1 MQGSAV
7 SSAQVG
13 QHRESIYV
21 FELPVRIWHWVHAL
35 SIAVL
40 AVTGYL
46 IANPLP
52 SPEGEASAN
61 FLMGNMR
68 LVHFIA
74 AYVFAIG
81 FAVRIYWSIVG
92 NKYSRELIYLP
103 VWRGKWW
110 GELIEEV
117 KFYLFLRREAPL
129 TVAHNA
135 LAQVAMFLFMT
146 VGTLFMIFTGFALY
160 GEGLGLGSW
169 ADRLFGWVIPL
180 IGEAQT
186 VRSWHDMGM
195 WLMLVFVII
204 HIYMAVRADIISRQ
218 SSVSTMIGGW
228 RYFKDD
234 KP

>member
-92 NKYSRELIYLP
+92 NKYSRELIYVP

-135 LAQVAMFLFMT
+135 LAQVAMWLFNM
-146 VGTLFMIFTGFALY
+146 VLGIFMIGTGFALY
-160 GEGLGLGSW
+160 SENLGLGSW
-169 ADRLFGWVIPL
+169 ADRWFGWIVPVL
-180 IGEAQT
+180 GGSQNT
-186 VRSWHDMGM
+186 KMLHDFGM
-195 WLMLVFVII
+195 WLFVVFAIL
-204 HIYMAVRADIISRQ
+204 HIYMAIRADFMGRQ
-218 SSVSTMIGGW
+218 SSVRTIIDGW
-228 RYFKDD
+228 RRYKD
-234 KP
+234 

>member
-13 QHRESIYV
+13 QHRKSIYV

-46 IANPLP
+46 IANPLQ

-68 LVHFIA
+68 LVHFVA
-74 AYVFAIG
+74 AYVFAVG

-92 NKYSRELIYLP
+92 NKYSRELIYVP
-103 VWRGKWW
+103 VWRGQWW
-110 GELIEEV
+110 RELIEEV

-129 TVAHNA
+129 TEAHNA
-135 LAQVAMFLFMT
+135 LAQVAMWLFNT
-146 VGTLFMIFTGFALY
+146 VLGIFMIGTGFAMY
-160 GEGLGLGSW
+160 GENLGLGSW
-169 ADRLFGWVIPL
+169 ADRWFGWIVPVMGGPQNL
-180 IGEAQT
+180 KM
-186 VRSWHDMGM
+186 WHDFGM
-195 WLMLVFVII
+195 WLFVVFAIL
-204 HIYMAVRADIISRQ
+204 HIYMAIRADFMGRQ
-218 SSVSTMIGGW
+218 SSVRTIIDGW
-228 RYFKDD
+228 RRYKD
-234 KP
+234 

>member
-1 MQGSAV
+1 
-7 SSAQVG
+7 
-13 QHRESIYV
+13 
-21 FELPVRIWHWVHAL
+21 VHAL

-135 LAQVAMFLFMT
+135 LAQVAMWLFNM
-146 VGTLFMIFTGFALY
+146 VLGIFMIGTGFALY
-160 GEGLGLGSW
+160 SENLGLGSW
-169 ADRLFGWVIPL
+169 ADRWFGWIVPVL
-180 IGEAQT
+180 GGSQNT
-186 VRSWHDMGM
+186 KMLHDFGM
-195 WLMLVFVII
+195 WLFVVFAIL
-204 HIYMAVRADIISRQ
+204 HIYMAIRADFMGRQ
-218 SSVSTMIGGW
+218 SSVRTIIDGW
-228 RYFKDD
+228 RRYKD
-234 KP
+234 

>member
-135 LAQVAMFLFMT
+135 LAQVAMWLFNM
-146 VGTLFMIFTGFALY
+146 VLGIFMIGTGFALY
-160 GEGLGLGSW
+160 SENLGLGSW
-169 ADRLFGWVIPL
+169 ADRWFGWIVPVL
-180 IGEAQT
+180 GGSQNT
-186 VRSWHDMGM
+186 KMLHDFGM
-195 WLMLVFVII
+195 WLFVVFAIL
-204 HIYMAVRADIISRQ
+204 HIYMAIRADFMGRQ
-218 SSVSTMIGGW
+218 SSVRTIIDGW
-228 RYFKDD
+228 RRYKD
-234 KP
+234 

>member
-92 NKYSRELIYLP
+92 NKYSRELIYVP
-103 VWRGKWW
+103 VWSGKWW

-129 TVAHNA
+129 TEAHNA
-135 LAQVAMFLFMT
+135 LAQIAMWLFNT
-146 VGTLFMIFTGFALY
+146 VLGIFMIGTGFALY
-160 GEGLGLGSW
+160 SENLGLGSW
-169 ADRLFGWVIPL
+169 ADRWFGWIVPVMGGSQNL
-180 IGEAQT
+180 KM
-186 VRSWHDMGM
+186 WHTMGM
-195 WLMLVFVII
+195 WLFIVFAIV
-204 HIYMAVRADIISRQ
+204 HIYMAFRAEFMGRQ
-218 SSVSTMIGGW
+218 SSIRTIVDGW
-228 RYFKDD
+228 RRYRD
-234 KP
+234 